1 MYPTCRTDGVW
12 RSLVAR
18 PLWER
23 KVVGSNPATP
33 TITGDKIA
41 LWGAS
46 AVRLLCKLRV
56 CVFISAGRD
65 PLRTHQ
71 RMQQNTTRQP
81 QGDRTVKSAVENL
94 NPTRVRLTVEV
105 PFEELKPS
113 LDAAYKKIN
122 QQVSV
127 PGFRKGKIPARVI
140 DQRFGR
146 GAVLEE
152 AVNDALPKFYT
163 EAVNEGE
170 LNPLGQP
177 EVDITELKDNEL
189 LAFTAEVDIRPAI
202 EIPDYSGIEVTVDSV
217 EVSDEDIDQSI
228 EQLRDRFATTSAV
241 ERAAAEGDV
250 VVIDLE
256 AKVDGEVLED
266 GVAQGVTYTIGSGEL
281 LDGID
286 EAVTGLEAGGSTT
299 FTSELKGGSAQGKE
313 AEVSVEV
320 SEVKARELPEL
331 DDDFAQLAS
340 EFDTLEE
347 LRADSRKRLE
357 RTKKFEQ
364 ATQAQEK
371 VLDALLELV
380 EVPIPEKLL
389 EDEVNTRKHNLE
401 HHQLGQMGL
410 NLESYLQMQGKTAEE
425 FDAELKEQA
434 EKGIRTQ
441 FVLDELVNKEQLS
454 VGQEELTEHL
464 MRRAQSSGMSPD
476 QFAQAVVEGGQ
487 VPMLVGEVA
496 RGKALAVVVEAAKV
510 VDDKGE
516 TVDLDDE
523 DETGETVE
531 ATSEEGAE
539 AAAEETQAEGDK
551 QDKAES

>member
-1 MYPTCRTDGVW
+1 M
-12 RSLVAR
+12 
-18 PLWER
+18 
-23 KVVGSNPATP
+23 
-33 TITGDKIA
+33 
-41 LWGAS
+41 
-46 AVRLLCKLRV
+46 
-56 CVFISAGRD
+56 
-65 PLRTHQ
+65 
-71 RMQQNTTRQP
+71 
-81 QGDRTVKSAVENL
+81 KSAVENL

-122 QQVSV
+122 QQVTV
-127 PGFRKGKIPARVI
+127 PGFRKGKIPARII

-152 AVNDALPKFYT
+152 AVNEALPKFYT
-163 EAVNEGE
+163 DAVNEGE

-189 LAFTAEVDIRPAI
+189 LTFTAEVDIRPTI
-202 EIPDYSGIEVTVDSV
+202 EIPDYSGIEVTVDAV
-217 EVSDEDIDQSI
+217 EVSDEDLDKSV
-228 EQLRDRFATTSAV
+228 EQLRERFATTSPV
-241 ERAAAEGDV
+241 ERAAAEGDI

-256 AKVDGEVLED
+256 AKVEDEVLED
-266 GVAQGVTYTIGSGEL
+266 GVATGVTYTIGSGEL

-286 EAVTGLEAGGSTT
+286 EAVTGLEAGGEAT

-313 AEVSVEV
+313 AEVSVKV

-357 RTKKFEQ
+357 RSKKFEQ

-389 EDEVNTRKHNLE
+389 EEEINTRKHNLE

-410 NLESYLQMQGKTAEE
+410 NLESYLQMQDKTAEE

-523 DETGETVE
+523 EDETGETVE
-531 ATSEEGAE
+531 ATSEAVEAPAEAE
-539 AAAEETQAEGDK
+539 AATEAAEEPAESQEK

>member
-1 MYPTCRTDGVW
+1 M
-12 RSLVAR
+12 
-18 PLWER
+18 
-23 KVVGSNPATP
+23 
-33 TITGDKIA
+33 
-41 LWGAS
+41 
-46 AVRLLCKLRV
+46 
-56 CVFISAGRD
+56 
-65 PLRTHQ
+65 
-71 RMQQNTTRQP
+71 
-81 QGDRTVKSAVENL
+81 KSAVENL

-122 QQVSV
+122 QQVTV
-127 PGFRKGKIPARVI
+127 PGFRKGKIPARII

-152 AVNDALPKFYT
+152 AVNEALPKFYT
-163 EAVNEGE
+163 DAVNEGE

-189 LAFTAEVDIRPAI
+189 LTFTAEVDIRPAI

-217 EVSDEDIDQSI
+217 EVSDEDIDKSV
-228 EQLRDRFATTSAV
+228 EQLRERFATTTPV
-241 ERAAAEGDV
+241 ERAAAEGDI

-266 GVAQGVTYTIGSGEL
+266 GVATGVTYTIGSGEL

-286 EAVTGLEAGGSTT
+286 EAVTGLEAGGDAT

-313 AEVSVEV
+313 AEVSVKV

-347 LRADSRKRLE
+347 MRADSRTRLE
-357 RTKKFEQ
+357 RSKKFEQ

-389 EDEVNTRKHNLE
+389 QDEINTRKHNLE
-401 HHQLGQMGL
+401 HHQLAQMGL
-410 NLESYLQMQGKTAEE
+410 NLDSYLQMQDKTAEE
-425 FDAELKEQA
+425 FEAELKEQA

-523 DETGETVE
+523 EDETGETVE
-531 ATSEEGAE
+531 VTSEAEEKPAE
-539 AAAEETQAEGDK
+539 AATEAAEEPAEPQEK

>member
-1 MYPTCRTDGVW
+1 M
-12 RSLVAR
+12 
-18 PLWER
+18 
-23 KVVGSNPATP
+23 
-33 TITGDKIA
+33 
-41 LWGAS
+41 
-46 AVRLLCKLRV
+46 
-56 CVFISAGRD
+56 
-65 PLRTHQ
+65 
-71 RMQQNTTRQP
+71 
-81 QGDRTVKSAVENL
+81 KSAVENL

-122 QQVSV
+122 QQVTV
-127 PGFRKGKIPARVI
+127 PGFRKGKIPARII

-163 EAVNEGE
+163 DAVNEGE

-177 EVDITELKDNEL
+177 DVDITELKDNEL
-189 LAFTAEVDIRPAI
+189 LAFTAEVDIRPNV

-217 EVSDEDIDQSI
+217 EVSDEDIDASI
-228 EQLRDRFATTSAV
+228 EQLRERFATTTPV
-241 ERAAAEGDV
+241 ERAAAEGDI

-266 GVAQGVTYTIGSGEL
+266 GVAEGVTYTIGSGEL
-281 LDGID
+281 LEGID
-286 EAVTGLEAGGSTT
+286 EAVTGLEAGGSAT

-313 AEVSVEV
+313 AEVSVKV
-320 SEVKARELPEL
+320 TEVKARELPEL

-340 EFDTLEE
+340 EFDTLDE
-347 LRADSRKRLE
+347 LRADSRRRLE
-357 RTKKFEQ
+357 QSKKFEQ

-371 VLDALLELV
+371 VLDALLALV

-389 EDEVNTRKHNLE
+389 EDEIQTRKHNLE

-441 FVLDELVNKEQLS
+441 FVLDELVNKEKLS

-496 RGKALAVVVEAAKV
+496 RGKALAVVVEAATV
-510 VDDKGE
+510 VDDKGQ

-531 ATSEEGAE
+531 ATTEATEAAESAEEPAAAE
-539 AAAEETQAEGDK
+539 AAAEAPAESQGE
-551 QDKAES
+551 QDKAEG

>member
-1 MYPTCRTDGVW
+1 M
-12 RSLVAR
+12 
-18 PLWER
+18 
-23 KVVGSNPATP
+23 
-33 TITGDKIA
+33 
-41 LWGAS
+41 
-46 AVRLLCKLRV
+46 
-56 CVFISAGRD
+56 
-65 PLRTHQ
+65 
-71 RMQQNTTRQP
+71 
-81 QGDRTVKSAVENL
+81 KSAVENL

-122 QQVSV
+122 QQVTV
-127 PGFRKGKIPARVI
+127 PGFRKGKIPARII

-152 AVNDALPKFYT
+152 AVNEALPKFYT
-163 EAVNEGE
+163 DAVNEGE

-189 LAFTAEVDIRPAI
+189 LTFTAEVDIRPAI
-202 EIPDYSGIEVTVDSV
+202 EIPDYSGIEVTVDAV
-217 EVSDEDIDQSI
+217 EVSDEDLDKSV
-228 EQLRDRFATTSAV
+228 EQLRERFATTSPV
-241 ERAAAEGDV
+241 ERAAAEGDI

-256 AKVDGEVLED
+256 AKVEGEVLED
-266 GVAQGVTYTIGSGEL
+266 GVATGVTYTIGSGEL
-281 LDGID
+281 LEGID
-286 EAVTGLEAGGSTT
+286 EAVTGLEAGGEAT

-313 AEVSVEV
+313 AEVSVKV

-357 RTKKFEQ
+357 RSKKFEQ

-389 EDEVNTRKHNLE
+389 EEEINTRKHNLE

-410 NLESYLQMQGKTAEE
+410 NLESYLQMQDKTAEE

-523 DETGETVE
+523 EDETGETVE
-531 ATSEEGAE
+531 ATSEAVEAPAEAE
-539 AAAEETQAEGDK
+539 AATEAAEEPAESQEK

>member
-1 MYPTCRTDGVW
+1 M
-12 RSLVAR
+12 
-18 PLWER
+18 
-23 KVVGSNPATP
+23 
-33 TITGDKIA
+33 
-41 LWGAS
+41 
-46 AVRLLCKLRV
+46 
-56 CVFISAGRD
+56 
-65 PLRTHQ
+65 
-71 RMQQNTTRQP
+71 
-81 QGDRTVKSAVENL
+81 KSAVENL

-122 QQVSV
+122 QQVTV

-163 EAVNEGE
+163 EAVNEGD

-177 EVDITELKDNEL
+177 EVDITDLKDNETL
-189 LAFTAEVDIRPAI
+189 TFTAEVDIRPAI
-202 EIPDYSGIEVTVDSV
+202 EIPDYSGIEVEVDPI
-217 EVSDEDIDQSI
+217 EVSDEDVDKAV
-228 EQLRDRFATTSAV
+228 EQLRERFASTSPV

-250 VVIDLE
+250 VTVDLE

-266 GVAQGVTYTIGSGEL
+266 GVAQGVSYTIGSGEL

-286 EAVTGLEAGGSTT
+286 DAVTGLEAGGEAT
-299 FTSELKGGSAQGKE
+299 FTSELKGGTAAGKE
-313 AEVSVEV
+313 AEVT
-320 SEVKARELPEL
+320 VKVTQVAQRELPEL

-347 LRADSRKRLE
+347 MRADSRKRLE
-357 RTKKFEQ
+357 QTKKYDQ

-371 VLDALLELV
+371 VLDELIGLIEIPV
-380 EVPIPEKLL
+380 PEKLL
-389 EDEVNTRKHNLE
+389 ADEIQTRKHNLE

-410 NLESYLQMQGKTAEE
+410 DLAGYLKMQGKSEEE
-425 FDAELKEQA
+425 FEKETEEQA
-434 EKGIRTQ
+434 TKGIKTQ
-441 FVLDELVNKEQLS
+441 FVLDELVNKEQVN

-464 MRRAQSSGMSPD
+464 MRRAAGSGMSPD

-496 RGKALAVVVEAAKV
+496 RGKALAIVVEAATVK
-510 VDDKGE
+510 DTNGE
-516 TVDLDDE
+516 VVDLDDE
-523 DETGETVE
+523 DETAETVSADADE
-531 ATSEEGAE
+531 VTEDK
-539 AAAEETQAEGDK
+539 AAEKTEA
-551 QDKAES
+551 